1 MDDPS
6 RPPYIS
12 LPRSLFEALQKKSS
26 DKHVGLVFTSYL
38 DNILF
43 PLTVSD
49 SNSSV
54 IVGSSVIGATV
65 VSSQPVQ
72 NLSEPI
78 VIVSKLKTWQY
89 DWLLHWYVATSL
101 ECMHAPANK

>member
-1 MDDPS
+1 MKSVGQSSLLSLSDDKIS
-6 RPPYIS
+6 SMS

-78 VIVSKLKTWQY
+78 VMVFKVENLT
-89 DWLLHWYVATSL
+89 V
-101 ECMHAPANK
+101 